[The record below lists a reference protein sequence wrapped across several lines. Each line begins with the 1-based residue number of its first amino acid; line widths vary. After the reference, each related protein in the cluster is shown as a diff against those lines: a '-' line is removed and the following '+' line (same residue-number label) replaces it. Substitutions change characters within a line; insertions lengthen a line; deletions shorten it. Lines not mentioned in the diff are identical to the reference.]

1 MKWATWLY
9 YPDGG
14 KRVCLKHLHGRTWQG
29 TEREAEKIAMWK
41 QLHDEKVLGLAEEN
55 SSEMTGQKDESKPTS
70 NGDVKA

>member
-41 QLHDEKVLGLAEEN
+41 QQHDKKVLGLVEEN
-55 SSEMTGQKDESKPTS
+55 SSEMMEHKGEPKPAC
-70 NGDVKA
+70 NGNVNA